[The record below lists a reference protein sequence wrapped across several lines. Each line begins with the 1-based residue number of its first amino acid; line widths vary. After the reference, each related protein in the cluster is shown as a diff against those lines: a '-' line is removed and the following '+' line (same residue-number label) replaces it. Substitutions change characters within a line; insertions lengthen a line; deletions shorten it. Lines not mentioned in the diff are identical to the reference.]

1 MFNEQNTVENNVAAD
16 LTGFIVTRVD
26 SDAVNQIRAG

>member
-1 MFNEQNTVENNVAAD
+1 MFNEQNTVENYVIAD

-26 SDAVNQIRAG
+26 SDAVNQSHAG